1 MNFENGMTFRVSTKR
16 MYMPDGSE
24 FEGVGIKP
32 DVEVPPSLV
41 EGNDPVLD
49 AALQAFGKR

>member
-1 MNFENGMTFRVSTKR
+1 